1 MPALPALML
10 AFVPASLL
18 LGAVFLARAV
28 HDTPVHQMTGDLS
41 AITGV
46 HPFTG
51 LLSQAGLLTWAAAAA
66 VSLLAALVIRRSG
79 QRGAGFYLA
88 SAGLS
93 LWLLADDAFLIH
105 EELAGHYLGLGEKV
119 VVAALGVA
127 TLVWLKVCWRRIMET
142 GPFFLVASLAFFGLS
157 VAMDLVHDNWTGAE
171 RLGDW
176 MYLAE
181 DGPKWLGIVCWL
193 SFHVQAA
200 LDRLAPQPVRA

>member
-1 MPALPALML
+1 
-10 AFVPASLL
+10 
-18 LGAVFLARAV
+18 
-28 HDTPVHQMTGDLS
+28 MTGDLS

-66 VSLLAALVIRRSG
+66 VSLLAALAIRQAG

-105 EELAGHYLGLGEKV
+105 EELAGHYLGFGEKV

-127 TLVWLKVCWRRIMET
+127 TIVWLKVCWRRILAV
-142 GPFFLVASLAFFGLS
+142 GPFFLVAALGFFGLS
-157 VAMDLVHDNWTGAE
+157 VAMDLVHDNWPGAE
-171 RLGDW
+171 RFGDW

-200 LDRLAPQPVRA
+200 LHRLTLRPAQA